1 MSARA
6 AARLVSLGFPNVYR
20 YQAGRADWFAAGF
33 PREGTEA
40 GMPRV
45 ADVAQRAVP
54 TCRLD
59 ERVGDVRDRRP
70 GAGSEPF
77 VVVDGNRVVLGLVD
91 AEALTGDPTT
101 PVERVMQPDPV
112 SFRPDVRI
120 GETPRYFKKHG
131 VRHTLVTT
139 SDGVLVGLLRL
150 PKTG

>member
-45 ADVAQRAVP
+45 ADVAQRDVP

-70 GAGSEPF
+70 GGRSEPL
-77 VVVDGNRVVLGLVD
+77 VRVG
-91 AEALTGDPTT
+91 GDRVRPGPLRPRAVAGGPTT
-101 PVERVMQPDPV
+101 
-112 SFRPDVRI
+112 
-120 GETPRYFKKHG
+120 
-131 VRHTLVTT
+131 
-139 SDGVLVGLLRL
+139 
-150 PKTG
+150 

>member
-1 MSARA
+1 
-6 AARLVSLGFPNVYR
+6 
-20 YQAGRADWFAAGF
+20 
-33 PREGTEA
+33 
-40 GMPRV
+40 
-45 ADVAQRAVP
+45 
-54 TCRLD
+54 
-59 ERVGDVRDRRP
+59 VRDRRP